1 MKLPCKIVEDMLPIY
16 YDGVCSE
23 ASAML
28 IEEHLK
34 NCTQCSRMLTDLHTE
49 IEISEKPVDDLKPLV
64 RIQKKW
70 QKSKRVYL
78 RTGICVTLAVLVLVM
93 TVFSG
98 IWYFSLGKYWY
109 QLTEV
114 MDPIGK
120 EDHIATSSDYVA
132 EQNGYRFDVSLPV
145 ILSNSGFVRVMDD
158 EGLVLFFYPETG
170 GSYSFWFYI
179 TDEDNEAYSV
189 YLKSDMTP
197 DFDNH
202 PFPVRSE
209 LEKQRVTRLIIDR
222 KEDVISILDAVQSLW
237 GIDLLKYAP

>member
-23 ASAML
+23 ESAML

-34 NCTQCSRMLTDLHTE
+34 IGTQCSRLLTDLHTE

-70 QKSKRVYL
+70 KKSKRVYL

-132 EQNGYRFDVSLPV
+132 EQTGYRFDVSLPV

>member
-23 ASAML
+23 ESAML

-34 NCTQCSRMLTDLHTE
+34 NCTQCSRLLTDLHTE
-49 IEISEKPVDDLKPLV
+49 IEISEKPVDDLKPLL

-70 QKSKRVYL
+70 KKSKRVYL
-78 RTGICVTLAVLVLVM
+78 RTGICATLAVLVLVM

>member
-23 ASAML
+23 ESAML
-28 IEEHLK
+28 IDEHLK
-34 NCTQCSRMLTDLHTE
+34 NCTQCSRLLTDLHTE
-49 IEISEKPVDDLKPLV
+49 IEISEKLVDDLKPLV

-70 QKSKRVYL
+70 KKSKRVYL

>member
-23 ASAML
+23 ESAML

-34 NCTQCSRMLTDLHTE
+34 ICTQCSRLLTDLHTE

-64 RIQKKW
+64 RIQKRWK
-70 QKSKRVYL
+70 KSKRVYL

-114 MDPIGK
+114 MDRISK
-120 EDHIATSSDYVA
+120 EDRFITSSDYVT
-132 EQNGYRFDVSLPV
+132 EKNGYRFDVSLPV

-158 EGLVLFFYPETG
+158 EGLVLFLYPETG
-170 GSYSFWFYI
+170 GSYSLWLYI
-179 TDEDNEAYSV
+179 AD
-189 YLKSDMTP
+189 
-197 DFDNH
+197 
-202 PFPVRSE
+202 
-209 LEKQRVTRLIIDR
+209 
-222 KEDVISILDAVQSLW
+222 
-237 GIDLLKYAP
+237 

>member
-16 YDGVCSE
+16 YDGVCSDE
-23 ASAML
+23 SAML

-34 NCTQCSRMLTDLHTE
+34 NCTQCSRLLTDLHTE

-70 QKSKRVYL
+70 KKSKRVYL

-114 MDPIGK
+114 MDRISK
-120 EDHIATSSDYVA
+120 EDRFITSSDYVA

>member
-23 ASAML
+23 ESAML

-34 NCTQCSRMLTDLHTE
+34 NCTQCSRLLTDLHTE

-70 QKSKRVYL
+70 KKSKRVYL

-114 MDPIGK
+114 MDRISK
-120 EDHIATSSDYVA
+120 EDRFITSSDYVA

>member
-1 MKLPCKIVEDMLPIY
+1 MNLPCKIVEDMLPIY
-16 YDGVCSE
+16 YDGVCSDE
-23 ASAML
+23 SAKL
-28 IEEHLK
+28 IEKHLE
-34 NCTQCSRMLTDLHTE
+34 NCPQCSRLLSELRTE
-49 IEISEKPVDDLKPLV
+49 IEISEKSVDDLKPLEE
-64 RIQKKW
+64 IQKKW
-70 QKSKRVYL
+70 KKSKRVYL

-158 EGLVLFFYPETG
+158 ERLVLFFYPETG

>member
-23 ASAML
+23 ESAML

-34 NCTQCSRMLTDLHTE
+34 NCTPCSRLLTDLHTE

-70 QKSKRVYL
+70 KKSKRVYL

-209 LEKQRVTRLIIDR
+209 LEKQRITQLLIDR
-222 KEDVISILDAVQSLW
+222 EEDVISILGAVQDLW

>member
-23 ASAML
+23 ESAML

-34 NCTQCSRMLTDLHTE
+34 NCTQCSRLLTDLHTE

-70 QKSKRVYL
+70 KKSKSVYL

>member
-23 ASAML
+23 ESAML

-34 NCTQCSRMLTDLHTE
+34 NCTQCSRLLTDLHTE

-70 QKSKRVYL
+70 KKSKRVYL

-98 IWYFSLGKYWY
+98 IWYLSLGKYWY

-237 GIDLLKYAP
+237 GIDLLKYVP

>member
-16 YDGVCSE
+16 YDGVCSKE
-23 ASAML
+23 SAML

-34 NCTQCSRMLTDLHTE
+34 NCTQCSRLLTDLHTE

-70 QKSKRVYL
+70 KKSKRVYL

>member
-23 ASAML
+23 ESAML

-34 NCTQCSRMLTDLHTE
+34 NCTQCSRLLTDLQTE

-70 QKSKRVYL
+70 KKSKRVYL